1 MTIKKV
7 LRLFYE
13 CEIERLDCWREDYYK
28 TEKEAQEVGWTKKN
42 GKVRCPS
49 CTYRE
54 EKEKTQMN
62 ANECLNKA
70 DEIIKEL
77 KKETFEEHIKNC
89 GCCDDRK
96 ERKLKYGRTY

>member
-7 LRLFYE
+7 SRLFYE

-62 ANECLNKA
+62 ANECINKA

-77 KKETFEEHIKNC
+77 EKETFEEHIKPC
-89 GCCDDRK
+89 ECCDDRE
-96 ERKLKYGRTY
+96 ERKLKYGRIY

>member
-7 LRLFYE
+7 SRLFYE

-49 CTYRE
+49 CSYRE
-54 EKEKTQMN
+54 DKENKN
-62 ANECLNKA
+62 NE
-70 DEIIKEL
+70 
-77 KKETFEEHIKNC
+77 T
-89 GCCDDRK
+89 
-96 ERKLKYGRTY
+96 T